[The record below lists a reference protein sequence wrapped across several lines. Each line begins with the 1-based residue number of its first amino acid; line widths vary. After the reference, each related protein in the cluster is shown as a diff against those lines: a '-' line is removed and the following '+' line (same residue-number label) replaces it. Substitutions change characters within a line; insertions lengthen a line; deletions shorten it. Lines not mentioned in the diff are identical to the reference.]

1 MISGKLG
8 YNPKTKRYGLLV
20 ADLWEHTGLHC
31 GERLEIQVD
40 GAWIGTRMELN
51 PKRQWYL
58 AGTPYCGDL
67 ENIKARVSRALQE
80 SG

>member
-1 MISGKLG
+1 MIIGKLG

-20 ADLWEHTGLHC
+20 TDLWEHTGLHC
-31 GERLEIQVD
+31 GEKLEIKVD

-58 AGTPYCGDL
+58 AGTPYCRDL

>member
-1 MISGKLG
+1 MIIGKLG

-20 ADLWEHTGLHC
+20 TDLWEHTGLHC
-31 GERLEIQVD
+31 GEKLEIKVD

-67 ENIKARVSRALQE
+67 ENIKVRVSRALQE

>member
-1 MISGKLG
+1 MIIGKLG

-58 AGTPYCGDL
+58 ADTPYCGDL

>member
-1 MISGKLG
+1 MLTGKLG

-51 PKRQWYL
+51 PTRQWYL

>member
-1 MISGKLG
+1 MLTGKLG

-67 ENIKARVSRALQE
+67 ENIKARVSCALQE

>member
-1 MISGKLG
+1 MITGKLG

-20 ADLWEHTGLHC
+20 TDLWEHTGLHC
-31 GERLEIQVD
+31 GEKLEIKVD